1 MGKSLIPMI
10 KSIVLELEATNLSYG
25 TIKKYKAFLNSVI
38 KYCIAHDF
46 KPIYSKKLIEGFLS
60 EIKEL
65 YEKKEITYGLFRDRS
80 KAAYLIAEYNKT
92 GTYIPKHFFQYSKY
106 TLVSSYFKKFLKDE
120 CHYHKE
126 TYHLSERS
134 NEQNYYVTKKFC
146 FYLERLSF
154 KNFNNLTIN
163 EIIGFIDSVKET
175 NKGNMKTIIHHV
187 KKILIYL
194 DERDVI
200 HINLDLSI
208 LKPQFTPTKEI
219 ITFSKE
225 EISKILNSID
235 RNTDVGRRDYA
246 IILLGIT
253 TGLRACD
260 VVSLKLTNIDW
271 EKECLKI
278 TQNKTG
284 KEIEV
289 PLLANTSNALATYI
303 LKARPKND
311 SNTLFLTSRNPIK
324 QMIPYSLNNILRK
337 YCKKVNIFK
346 ERKESYHSLRRS
358 FCTWLSQDL
367 ISVDLIAECA
377 GHSNVHTAERY
388 ISVSPLM
395 VQCCLDFSGIQPLR
409 KEVENVSIL

>member
-1 MGKSLIPMI
+1 MGKSLTIMV
-10 KSIVLELEATNLSYG
+10 KSIVKELVKTNLSYSSL
-25 TIKKYKAFLNSVI
+25 KRHKSCLNSVI
-38 KYCIAHDF
+38 KYCIAHDL
-46 KPIYSKKLIEGFLS
+46 KPIYSKKLVEGFLS
-60 EIKEL
+60 EIKES
-65 YEKKEITYGLFRDRS
+65 YEKNEISYGLFRDRS
-80 KAAYLIAEYNKT
+80 KAANLITEYNKT

-106 TLVSSYFKKFLKDE
+106 TLVSLSFKKFLKEE

-134 NEQNYYVTKKFC
+134 NEQNYYTTKKFC
-146 FYLERLSF
+146 FYLEKLNF
-154 KNFNNLTIN
+154 KNFNNLTVN

-194 DERDVI
+194 DEKDIV

-208 LKPQFTPTKEI
+208 LKPQFTPTKEV
-219 ITFSKE
+219 ITFSKQ
-225 EISKILNSID
+225 EIIKILNSID
-235 RNTDVGRRDYA
+235 RNTDVGKRDYA

-271 EKECLKI
+271 KKECLKI
-278 TQNKTG
+278 SQKKTG

-303 LKARPKND
+303 LKARPKIG
-311 SNTLFLTSRNPIK
+311 SNSLFLTSRNPVK
-324 QMIPYSLNNILRK
+324 QMVPYSLNNILRK
-337 YCKKVNIFK
+337 YYKKVNIFK
-346 ERKESYHSLRRS
+346 ERKGTFHSLRRS

-367 ISVDLIAECA
+367 IPVDLIAECA
-377 GHSNVHTAERY
+377 GHSDVHTADRY

-395 VQCCLDFSGIQPLR
+395 VQCCLDFSGIESVN
-409 KEVENVSIL
+409 KEVENV